1 MQGIRSSSY
10 VLHRWLRFHILI
22 PLETTWL
29 FVTKICR
36 NVVRTDYTC
45 TSFCSDW
52 MTAMVVIGNNYTFWV
67 GQHKE
72 IVSFEQLVHLEL
84 IRMGYVSSSRRGSFC
99 SDQSN
104 NMDAR
109 DHLSCWLAKWNLL
122 LLRHYVNTGKS
133 LQEWCFEILL
143 QTHSDKKYDCFR
155 FCWFIEFNGT

>member
-1 MQGIRSSSY
+1 MPPDSTGFLLTLPTLFSGSELKPSLRKLENVTAHIFHIKQSFISFGQKVMQGIRSSSY
-10 VLHRWLRFHILI
+10 VLHRWLIFHILI

-52 MTAMVVIGNNYTFWV
+52 MTAMVVIGNYYTFWV

-84 IRMGYVSSSRRGSFC
+84 IRIVYASSSRKDSFC
-99 SDQSN
+99 SDRSSN
-104 NMDAR
+104 VDAN
-109 DHLSCWLAKWNLL
+109 D
-122 LLRHYVNTGKS
+122 
-133 LQEWCFEILL
+133 
-143 QTHSDKKYDCFR
+143 
-155 FCWFIEFNGT
+155 